1 MMSNDSI
8 PSFFFFFFLGVNA
21 NYWQDKNNLDSL
33 ITFSQRKTKRQSYN
47 SFINGGLEAIIIG
60 L

>member
-8 PSFFFFFFLGVNA
+8 LFFFFFLGVNA

>member
-1 MMSNDSI
+1 MTLYLL
-8 PSFFFFFFLGVNA
+8 FFFFFFLGVNA